1 MSELEDL
8 KRKRLAELQQRLQDQ
23 EQREQEEFQRQ
34 MLVQK
39 LLDPKALERLG
50 NIRAAN
56 PLQAEKIE
64 AMLAYLYQT
73 GQLKQQ
79 INEELFKQILTK
91 LSAKRETK
99 IVRK

>member
-1 MSELEDL
+1 MSELEEL
-8 KRKRLAELQQRLQDQ
+8 KRRKLAELQQRLQEQ
-23 EQREQEEFQRQ
+23 GQREQEELQRQ
-34 MLVQK
+34 ALIQQ

-91 LSAKRETK
+91 LSTRRETK
-99 IVRK
+99 IIRK

>member
-1 MSELEDL
+1 VSELEEL
-8 KRKRLAELQQRLQDQ
+8 KRRKLAELQQRLQEQ
-23 EQREQEEFQRQ
+23 GQREQEELQRQ
-34 MLVQK
+34 ALIQQ

-91 LSAKRETK
+91 LSTRRETK
-99 IVRK
+99 IIRK

>member
-1 MSELEDL
+1 MSELEEL
-8 KRKRLAELQQRLQDQ
+8 KRRKLAELQQRLQEQ
-23 EQREQEEFQRQ
+23 GQREQEELQRQ
-34 MLVQK
+34 MLIQK

-56 PLQAEKIE
+56 PQQAEKIE

-91 LSAKRETK
+91 LSSRRETK
-99 IVRK
+99 IIRK